1 MYDNEYA
8 ECPGCGKTAQ
18 GEDEIEVNFGYRT
31 VGEDKEIP
39 HSWGRECRD
48 KNERTKSESH

>member
-8 ECPGCGKTAQ
+8 QCPGCGKTAQ

-39 HSWGRECRD
+39 HSWCRECRD